1 MVDDVLGYQ
10 NSIKGVLNWAKN
22 QLSISGIRTPII
34 DARLLLGFALGN
46 PQERFYGLED
56 KILNTSEIDTYQ
68 NIVKRRCSRE
78 PVSRIVGE
86 RDFWSLT
93 LQLNPSSLDP
103 RADSETLIEGLK
115 RYLPDKG
122 VHVNIIDLGTGTG
135 CLLLAALKE
144 FPNSYGV
151 GVDISEE
158 CVKLAQENAVKN
170 ELQNRTAF
178 VQSDWGQKVY
188 EKFDIILSN
197 PPYIEED
204 EIQILEP
211 EVRNFDP
218 KIALNGGKDGL
229 SCYQTLGAEFGSLLK
244 EEGLIFLEIGY
255 KQREQVGNIM
265 AMNGLKCLSVE
276 QDLGKRDRCLVLTN
290 DHS

>member
-1 MVDDVLGYQ
+1 MVKHVLKCQ
-10 NSIKGVLNWAKN
+10 NSVEAVLNWAKS
-22 QLSISGIRTPII
+22 QLSISGIGTPIT
-34 DARLLLGFALGN
+34 DARLLLGFALGS

-56 KILNTSEIDTYQ
+56 KILNASEIDTYQ

-78 PVSRIVGE
+78 PVSRIIGR

-93 LQLNPSSLDP
+93 LQLNSSSLDP

-115 RYLPDKG
+115 RYMPNKG
-122 VHVNIIDLGTGTG
+122 AHVNIIDLGTGTG

-151 GVDISEE
+151 GIDISEE
-158 CVKLAQENAVKN
+158 CIKLAQENAT
-170 ELQNRTAF
+170 QNKLSSRAVF
-178 VQSDWGQKVY
+178 LQSDWGQKVY

-204 EIQILEP
+204 EIQTLEP
-211 EVRNFDP
+211 EVKNFDP
-218 KIALNGGKDGL
+218 QIALNGGKDGL
-229 SCYQTLGAEFGSLLK
+229 SCYRKLGDEFGSLLK
-244 EEGLIFLEIGY
+244 KKGLVFLEIGH
-255 KQREQVGNIM
+255 KQRDQVSDIM
-265 AMNGLKCLSVE
+265 ALNGLKCLSVE
-276 QDLGKRDRCLVLTN
+276 QDLGQRDRCLVLTN

>member
-1 MVDDVLGYQ
+1 MVKHVLKCQ
-10 NSIKGVLNWAKN
+10 NSVEAVLNWAKS
-22 QLSISGIRTPII
+22 QLSISGIGTPIT
-34 DARLLLGFALGN
+34 DARLLLGFALGS

-56 KILNTSEIDTYQ
+56 EILNASEINTYQ

-78 PVSRIVGE
+78 PVSRIIGK

-93 LQLNPSSLDP
+93 LQLNSSSLDP

-115 RYLPDKG
+115 RYLPNKG
-122 VHVNIIDLGTGTG
+122 AHLKIIDLGTGTG

-158 CVKLAQENAVKN
+158 CIKLAQKNATQNK
-170 ELQNRTAF
+170 LRNRTLF
-178 VQSDWGQKVY
+178 IQSDWGQKVH
-188 EKFDIILSN
+188 EKFDVILSN

-204 EIQILEP
+204 EIQTLEP
-211 EVRNFDP
+211 EVKNFDP
-218 KIALNGGKDGL
+218 QIALNGGKDGL
-229 SCYQTLGAEFGSLLK
+229 ACYRKLGVEFRSLLK
-244 EEGLIFLEIGY
+244 KTGLVFLEIGH
-255 KQREQVGNIM
+255 KQSDQVSNIM
-265 AMNGLKCLSVE
+265 ALNGLKCLSVE
-276 QDLGKRDRCLVLTN
+276 QDLGQRDRCLVLTN